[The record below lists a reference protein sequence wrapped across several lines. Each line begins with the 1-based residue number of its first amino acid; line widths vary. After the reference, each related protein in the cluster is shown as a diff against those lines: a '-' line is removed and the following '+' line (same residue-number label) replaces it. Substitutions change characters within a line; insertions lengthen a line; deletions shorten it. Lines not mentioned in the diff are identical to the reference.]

1 MTSSAVVGDI
11 VAKLENPTVKWV
23 AVGAGAC
30 GAGYLLMKV
39 SWFRKNPLHSF
50 GGKTGAMAK
59 DLVNGGISSYNSFFD
74 QADGKGVGSRILST
88 PEFVDKF
95 YSLITDFYEYGWGE
109 SFHFAARE
117 IGESFEA
124 SIIRQE
130 TGTLASARLLAR
142 IGSIISHRRTDWR
155 AATVQGL
162 RFLESAFA
170 FFCEGLIFSTHR
182 RRKSFPF
189 PSLVSFPTDADPPL
203 PLKNTAIA
211 ETIGLKPGMKA
222 IDIGCGVG
230 GPMRNIVKATGGHVT
245 GITINEYQVARC
257 LKLNAE
263 AGVSHLT
270 DIKQGNFMDLANVFP
285 ANHFDGA
292 YAIEAACHASNT
304 QALYE
309 KVFTVLKPGALFSSY
324 EWLRTN
330 KYDKNN
336 KRHVDVVDGIA
347 EGNALP
353 EVRTIEECIAAAKGA
368 GFEVQYTFDR
378 ATTGG
383 KPWQAAMKSAR
394 RAAYITHVLTGVLEF
409 IRFAPKGTQAVH
421 TMLLKAAVNL
431 EAGGDLGIFSPMYL
445 IVMKKPVA

>member
-23 AVGAGAC
+23 AVGAGVS
-30 GAGYLLMKV
+30 GAAYLAMKV
-39 SWFRKNPLHSF
+39 SWFRKNPFHSF

-59 DLVNGGISSYNSFFD
+59 DLVDSGINSYNQFFD
-74 QADGKGVGSRILST
+74 QEGGKGVGKRILST

-130 TGTLASARLLAR
+130 T
-142 IGSIISHRRTDWR
+142 
-155 AATVQGL
+155 
-162 RFLESAFA
+162 
-170 FFCEGLIFSTHR
+170 
-182 RRKSFPF
+182 
-189 PSLVSFPTDADPPL
+189 
-203 PLKNTAIA
+203 AIA
-211 ETIGLKPGMKA
+211 ETIGLKPGMRVL
-222 IDIGCGVG
+222 DIGCGVG

-245 GITINEYQVARC
+245 GITINEYQVGRC
-257 LKLNAE
+257 LKLNKE
-263 AGVSHLT
+263 AGVSDLT
-270 DIKQGNFMDLANVFP
+270 DIKQGDFMDLAKVFP
-285 ANHFDGA
+285 AESFDGA

-304 QALYE
+304 AALYK

-353 EVRTIEECIAAAKGA
+353 EVRTIEDCIAAAKEA

-394 RAAYITHVLTGVLEF
+394 RAAYITHILTGVLEF

>member
-11 VAKLENPTVKWV
+11 VAKLDNPTVKWV
-23 AVGAGAC
+23 AVGAGVS
-30 GAGYLLMKV
+30 GAAYLATKV
-39 SWFRKNPLHSF
+39 SWFRKNPFHSF

-59 DLVNGGISSYNSFFD
+59 DLVNSGINSYNQFFD
-74 QADGKGVGSRILST
+74 QEGGKGVGKRILST

-130 TGTLASARLLAR
+130 T
-142 IGSIISHRRTDWR
+142 
-155 AATVQGL
+155 
-162 RFLESAFA
+162 
-170 FFCEGLIFSTHR
+170 
-182 RRKSFPF
+182 
-189 PSLVSFPTDADPPL
+189 
-203 PLKNTAIA
+203 AIA
-211 ETIGLKPGMKA
+211 ETIGLKPGMRA
-222 IDIGCGVG
+222 LDIGCGVG

-245 GITINEYQVARC
+245 GITINEYQVGRC
-257 LKLNAE
+257 LKLNKE
-263 AGVSHLT
+263 AGVSDLT
-270 DIKQGNFMDLANVFP
+270 DIKQGDFMDLDKVFP
-285 ANHFDGA
+285 AESFDGA

-304 QALYE
+304 AALYK

-353 EVRTIEECIAAAKGA
+353 EVRTIEDCIAAAKEA

-394 RAAYITHVLTGVLEF
+394 RAAYITHILTGVLEF

>member
-1 MTSSAVVGDI
+1 
-11 VAKLENPTVKWV
+11 
-23 AVGAGAC
+23 
-30 GAGYLLMKV
+30 MKV
-39 SWFRKNPLHSF
+39 L
-50 GGKTGAMAK
+50 
-59 DLVNGGISSYNSFFD
+59 
-74 QADGKGVGSRILST
+74 
-88 PEFVDKF
+88 
-95 YSLITDFYEYGWGE
+95 
-109 SFHFAARE
+109 
-117 IGESFEA
+117 
-124 SIIRQE
+124 
-130 TGTLASARLLAR
+130 
-142 IGSIISHRRTDWR
+142 
-155 AATVQGL
+155 
-162 RFLESAFA
+162 
-170 FFCEGLIFSTHR
+170 
-182 RRKSFPF
+182 
-189 PSLVSFPTDADPPL
+189 
-203 PLKNTAIA
+203 
-211 ETIGLKPGMKA
+211 
-222 IDIGCGVG
+222 DIGCGVG

-245 GITINEYQVARC
+245 GITINEYQVGRC
-257 LKLNAE
+257 LKLNKE

-270 DIKQGNFMDLANVFP
+270 DIKQGNFMDLDTVFAANSY
-285 ANHFDGA
+285 DGA

-304 QALYE
+304 EALYK

-394 RAAYITHVLTGVLEF
+394 RAAYITHILTGVLEF

>member
-23 AVGAGAC
+23 AVGAGVS
-30 GAGYLLMKV
+30 GAAYLAMKV
-39 SWFRKNPLHSF
+39 SWFRKNPFHSF

-59 DLVNGGISSYNSFFD
+59 DLVDSGINSYNQFFD
-74 QADGKGVGSRILST
+74 QDGGKGVGQRILST

-130 TGTLASARLLAR
+130 T
-142 IGSIISHRRTDWR
+142 
-155 AATVQGL
+155 
-162 RFLESAFA
+162 
-170 FFCEGLIFSTHR
+170 
-182 RRKSFPF
+182 
-189 PSLVSFPTDADPPL
+189 
-203 PLKNTAIA
+203 AIA
-211 ETIGLKPGMKA
+211 ETIGLKPGMRA
-222 IDIGCGVG
+222 LDIGCGVG

-245 GITINEYQVARC
+245 GITINEYQVGRC
-257 LKLNAE
+257 LKLNKE
-263 AGVSHLT
+263 AGVSDLT
-270 DIKQGNFMDLANVFP
+270 DIKQGDFMDLAKVFP
-285 ANHFDGA
+285 AESFDGA

-304 QALYE
+304 AALYK

-353 EVRTIEECIAAAKGA
+353 EVRTIEDCIAAAKEA

-394 RAAYITHVLTGVLEF
+394 RAAYITHILTGVLEF

>member
-1 MTSSAVVGDI
+1 VPDWRRRPARTFGVVFAISRKRRAASRSATRVS
-11 VAKLENPTVKWV
+11 
-23 AVGAGAC
+23 
-30 GAGYLLMKV
+30 LL
-39 SWFRKNPLHSF
+39 P
-50 GGKTGAMAK
+50 
-59 DLVNGGISSYNSFFD
+59 
-74 QADGKGVGSRILST
+74 
-88 PEFVDKF
+88 
-95 YSLITDFYEYGWGE
+95 
-109 SFHFAARE
+109 FHFPRPDLT
-117 IGESFEA
+117 FPYHHM
-124 SIIRQE
+124 
-130 TGTLASARLLAR
+130 TLSGNA
-142 IGSIISHRRTDWR
+142 
-155 AATVQGL
+155 
-162 RFLESAFA
+162 
-170 FFCEGLIFSTHR
+170 
-182 RRKSFPF
+182 
-189 PSLVSFPTDADPPL
+189 
-203 PLKNTAIA
+203 AIA
-211 ETIGLKPGMKA
+211 ETIGLKPGMRA
-222 IDIGCGVG
+222 LDIGCGVG

-245 GITINEYQVARC
+245 GITINEYQVGRC
-257 LKLNAE
+257 LKLNKE
-263 AGVSHLT
+263 AGVSDLT
-270 DIKQGNFMDLANVFP
+270 DIKQGDFMDLDKVFP
-285 ANHFDGA
+285 AESFDGA

-304 QALYE
+304 AALYK

-353 EVRTIEECIAAAKGA
+353 EVRTIEDCIAAAKEA

-394 RAAYITHVLTGVLEF
+394 RAAYITHILTGVLEF

>member
-11 VAKLENPTVKWV
+11 VAKLDNPTVKWV
-23 AVGAGAC
+23 AVGAGVS
-30 GAGYLLMKV
+30 GAAYLAMKV
-39 SWFRKNPLHSF
+39 SWFRKNPFHSF

-59 DLVNGGISSYNSFFD
+59 DLVNSGINSYNQFFE
-74 QADGKGVGSRILST
+74 QEDGKGVGSRILST

-130 TGTLASARLLAR
+130 T
-142 IGSIISHRRTDWR
+142 
-155 AATVQGL
+155 
-162 RFLESAFA
+162 
-170 FFCEGLIFSTHR
+170 
-182 RRKSFPF
+182 
-189 PSLVSFPTDADPPL
+189 
-203 PLKNTAIA
+203 AIA
-211 ETIGLKPGMKA
+211 ETIGLKPGMRA
-222 IDIGCGVG
+222 LDIGCGVG
-230 GPMRNIVKATGGHVT
+230 GPMRNIVKATGAHVT
-245 GITINEYQVARC
+245 GITINEYQVGRC
-257 LKLNAE
+257 LKLNKE
-263 AGVSHLT
+263 AGVSDLT
-270 DIKQGNFMDLANVFP
+270 DIKQGDFMDLDKVFP
-285 ANHFDGA
+285 AESFDGA

-304 QALYE
+304 AALYK

-353 EVRTIEECIAAAKGA
+353 EVRTIEDCIAAAKEA

-394 RAAYITHVLTGVLEF
+394 RAAYITHILTGVLEF

>member
-23 AVGAGAC
+23 AVGAGVS
-30 GAGYLLMKV
+30 GAAYLAMKV
-39 SWFRKNPLHSF
+39 SWFRKNPFHSF

-59 DLVNGGISSYNSFFD
+59 DLVDSGINSYNQFFD
-74 QADGKGVGSRILST
+74 QEDGKGVGSRILST

-130 TGTLASARLLAR
+130 T
-142 IGSIISHRRTDWR
+142 
-155 AATVQGL
+155 
-162 RFLESAFA
+162 
-170 FFCEGLIFSTHR
+170 
-182 RRKSFPF
+182 
-189 PSLVSFPTDADPPL
+189 
-203 PLKNTAIA
+203 AIA
-211 ETIGLKPGMKA
+211 ETIGLKPGMRA
-222 IDIGCGVG
+222 LDIGCGVG

-245 GITINEYQVARC
+245 GITINEYQVGRC
-257 LKLNAE
+257 LKLNKE
-263 AGVSHLT
+263 AGVSDLT
-270 DIKQGNFMDLANVFP
+270 DIKQGDFMDLAKVFP
-285 ANHFDGA
+285 AESFDGA

-304 QALYE
+304 AALYK

-353 EVRTIEECIAAAKGA
+353 EVRTIEDCIAAAKEA

-394 RAAYITHVLTGVLEF
+394 RAAYITHILTGVLEF